1 MRQEE
6 AARRSRSKQEAAGAS
21 WRPSAVGSQCWP
33 PAAEVV
39 PPVAKDVW
47 VTWDN
52 YLFFGV
58 LIL

>member
-21 WRPSAVGSQCWP
+21 WRPSAVGSQWWP
-33 PAAEVV
+33 PAADVA

-47 VTWDN
+47 
-52 YLFFGV
+52 GHMG
-58 LIL
+58 